1 VNEEVKPRGAEGAG
15 GWLESVCKL
24 IVTLRVG
31 ILLVTLLALRDHSD
45 RQLLIAAILVAGLA
59 SFLPLRYWERVGPS
73 LVRHPAWL
81 AAEIVLTA
89 LILVLTG
96 VESPFFYYTLGTALL
111 GGLLYG
117 APGAV
122 VFSPILVGVYVWAI
136 DARADFDPVPHNFQ
150 TLVGQPALYLIVAAA
165 GVGTRNLL
173 DRMADYEGQIA
184 DQEHRAAAEAER
196 TSLARDLHD
205 SLAKSVAGI
214 GFGALALARRIEHDP
229 EGAAADARRL
239 ADDAREATREAR
251 QIIVALRGDVA
262 DGSRALPQTLREV
275 ARRWSA
281 GCGIPVEL
289 SIEDVG
295 PLHPVANRELE
306 WILREALGN
315 VLQHANATRVGVHL
329 RAFGSRAVLTI
340 ADDGRGFELPE
351 DSAGAPVGHFGLTGM
366 RERAQ
371 LAGGELAVESAPG
384 EGCVVSAWVAL
395 EGFAPDA
402 LPAPSP
408 VAPAPAPPAAPAADD
423 AGLPRPVPGFNWQ

>member
-1 VNEEVKPRGAEGAG
+1 VNEEVKPRGEEGAG

-31 ILLVTLLALRDHSD
+31 ILLVTLLALRDPSD

-59 SFLPLRYWERVGPS
+59 SFLPLRYWDRVGPS

-117 APGAV
+117 APGAA
-122 VFSPILVGVYVWAI
+122 VFSPILVGVYIWAI
-136 DARADFDPVPHNFQ
+136 DARSDFDPVPHNFQ
-150 TLVGQPALYLIVAAA
+150 TLIGQPALYVIVAAA
-165 GVGTRNLL
+165 GVATRNLL

-184 DQEHRAAAEAER
+184 DQERRAAAEAER

-214 GFGALALARRIEHDP
+214 GFGALALTRKIEHDQ
-229 EGAAADARRL
+229 EGAKADARRL

-251 QIIVALRGDVA
+251 EIIVALRGDVD
-262 DGSRALPQTLREV
+262 DGTRALPQTLLEV
-275 ARRWSA
+275 ARRWS
-281 GCGIPVEL
+281 GSSGIPVET

-295 PLHPVANRELE
+295 QLHPVAARELE

-351 DSAGAPVGHFGLTGM
+351 DGVDAPNGHFGLTGM

-384 EGCVVSAWVAL
+384 EGCVVSAWVAI
-395 EGFAPDA
+395 EAFAPEA
-402 LPAPSP
+402 LPQAEPEP
-408 VAPAPAPPAAPAADD
+408 PPAAPPSADE
-423 AGLPRPVPGFNWQ
+423 ASLPRPVPGFTWQ